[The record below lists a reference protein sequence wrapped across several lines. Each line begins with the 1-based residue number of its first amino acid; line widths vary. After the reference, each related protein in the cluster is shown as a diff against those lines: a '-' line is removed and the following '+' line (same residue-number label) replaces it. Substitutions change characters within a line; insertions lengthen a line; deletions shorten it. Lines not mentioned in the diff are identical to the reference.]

1 MFRGPSLF
9 NIKILSNLSLH
20 ETHRL
25 LRPCKPKQIF
35 MEYKDIVSSDPTF
48 IEWEVWSRTV
58 PLNLCLLQEMPWILY
73 SRPRKYQYNEDD
85 LSSS

>member
-48 IEWEVWSRTV
+48 IEWEV
-58 PLNLCLLQEMPWILY
+58 
-73 SRPRKYQYNEDD
+73 
-85 LSSS
+85 